1 MEFRLAK
8 INDLPAVQA
17 MYRALISDLRARGL
31 DLWSDYYPCEFF
43 IRDIEMNRLYLLS
56 EGETPAAA
64 FALDDS
70 TLGSESVPWTF
81 DAKKPLYLERLG
93 VNPRFLRRGLGS
105 FALSKA
111 KETAKS
117 RGADCLRLFVIE
129 TNAPAMAL
137 YEKNAF
143 EKIDRLCH
151 ETVDAGVTLHG
162 YGYQCPL

>member
-70 TLGSESVPWTF
+70 TLGSESGSVMVTSLCFFSLPSFFSTVTPGQLPTYWL
-81 DAKKPLYLERLG
+81 APVRALNNVVLPQLG
-93 VNPRFLRRGLGS
+93 LPARAILISMKYPS
-105 FALSKA
+105 F
-111 KETAKS
+111 
-117 RGADCLRLFVIE
+117 R
-129 TNAPAMAL
+129 
-137 YEKNAF
+137 
-143 EKIDRLCH
+143 
-151 ETVDAGVTLHG
+151 
-162 YGYQCPL
+162 